1 MQGNIYTVSQV
12 NNYIK
17 RLLEKDVFL
26 REVFMQGEISN
37 FKAHSSGHL
46 YLTLKDENASI
57 NAVMYRGSAE
67 KLRFTPQ
74 NGMKVTVFG
83 YISLYEKTGQY
94 QIYLQIM
101 EPAGKGALYLAFEQ
115 LKARLEKV
123 GLFDEKHKKA
133 IPQMPKCVAVVTSPT
148 GAAVRDIIQIAKRR
162 NPNVKIVV
170 VPVLVQ
176 GENAAADIVKGI
188 ELVNQWGKADTIIVG
203 RGGGSIEDLWAFNEE
218 IVAKA
223 IFQSNI
229 PVISAVGHE
238 TDFTIADFIAD
249 MRAPTPSAA
258 AELAVPEVKGISDR
272 LLQYNARMSNAVNKK
287 FVEHKNTFE
296 RLQNSYSFKNY
307 LDNIY
312 DSQIYSFELYKKL
325 VKEINQKLQQNRLVL
340 QLKINDLENK
350 SPMNILKKGYSLT
363 YNEGGNIIKSVGDI
377 NINDTIK
384 VKLCDGELSARVIDK
399 GGNNG

>member
-1 MQGNIYTVSQV
+1 MQGNIYTVTQV

-37 FKAHSSGHL
+37 FKAHSSGHC

-57 NAVMYRGSAE
+57 SAIMYRNNAE
-67 KLRFTPQ
+67 RLQFVPE

-94 QIYLQIM
+94 QIYLQVM
-101 EPAGKGALYLAFEQ
+101 EPSGKGALYLAFEQ

-123 GLFDEKHKKA
+123 GLFDEKYKKP
-133 IPQMPKCVAVVTSPT
+133 IPKFPKCVAVITSPT
-148 GAAVRDIIQIAKRR
+148 GAAVRDIIQICKRR

-188 ELVNQWGKADTIIVG
+188 DWVNEWGKADTIIAG

-218 IVAKA
+218 IVARA
-223 IFQSNI
+223 IFESKI

-238 TDFTIADFIAD
+238 TDFTIADFISD

-258 AELAVPEVKGISDR
+258 AELAVPEMQNLNDR
-272 LLQYNARMSNAVNKK
+272 VEQILRRMQSVLSGRINENKS
-287 FVEHKNTFE
+287 
-296 RLQNSYSFKNY
+296 RLDYVCGRSKFKNIIN
-307 LDNIY
+307 DIY
-312 DSQIYSFELYKKL
+312 DAQIYTYELYKRMQKD
-325 VKEINQKLQQNRLVL
+325 INNTIEKNKIL
-340 QLKINDLENK
+340 LKGNINNLENI

-363 YNEGGNIIKSVGDI
+363 YNEEGELLTSVNKTEEGK
-377 NINDTIK
+377 NIK
-384 VKLCDGELSARVIDK
+384 VKLYDGEITANVISK
-399 GGNNG
+399 GDNNG